1 MQPLNALRP
10 YAATARALLLA
21 GLIAFLAGC
30 TIAKPRT
37 DDPYEHF
44 NRKMEKVNDLFDYS
58 LMRPAAIGYQKV
70 TTPMIRN
77 GINNLFDT
85 VRQPVN
91 IANQI
96 LQGKPLYAVENL
108 GRMVINLLLG
118 FAGMNDLAS
127 ALHIPKHD
135 TDFGVTLARWGVPEG
150 PYLVAPFLGPTT
162 MRDIT
167 RFGVDGYLFDPI
179 NYLQRNHGFKDGQYY
194 IPSAMYMIS
203 VREQYLS
210 AEGFLRTAFD
220 RYAFIRDAY
229 RQQRLNM
236 IYYGHPPSEAVEQLQ
251 GMNDKNFD
259 PDELLQQQ
267 QQWEDQH
274 KNKPKPTRSPPPG
287 SVPYSTGR
295 GG

>member
-1 MQPLNALRP
+1 MKPLIALRP
-10 YAATARALLLA
+10 SPVLIRSLLMA
-21 GLIAFLAGC
+21 CLIVLLAGC

-37 DDPYEHF
+37 DDPLEHF
-44 NRKMEKVNDLFDYS
+44 NRKMEKVNDMFDYA
-58 LMRPAAIGYQKV
+58 LMRPAAIGYQKI
-70 TTPMIRN
+70 TTPMMRN
-77 GINNLFDT
+77 GVNNLFDT

-118 FAGMNDLAS
+118 FGGLNDLAS

-150 PYLVAPFLGPTT
+150 DFLMAPFLGPTT

-167 RFGVDGYLFDPI
+167 RFGVDSYLFDPI

-194 IPSAMYMIS
+194 IPTAMYMIS
-203 VREQYLS
+203 VRQQYLS

-236 IYYGHPPSEAVEQLQ
+236 IYYGNPPAEAVEQLQ

-259 PDELLQQQ
+259 PDQLLQQQ
-267 QQWEDQH
+267 QQWEQQH
-274 KNKPKPTRSPPPG
+274 KGKNKPPQSIPAGAAP
-287 SVPYSTGR
+287 VSTH
-295 GG
+295 